1 MRDPQTYHDPL
12 TFNPSRFLGPNPEL
26 DPRELAFG
34 FGRRICPARDLAY
47 ASMFATITKCLA
59 VFDVTKARDEM
70 GIEIQPVCEYTNG
83 IIR

>member
-34 FGRRICPARDLAY
+34 FGRRICPARDLTY
-47 ASMFATITKCLA
+47 ASMFATISKCLA
-59 VFDVTKARDEM
+59 VFEVTRARDEM
-70 GIEIQPVCEYTNG
+70 EIEIEQVCEYTNG